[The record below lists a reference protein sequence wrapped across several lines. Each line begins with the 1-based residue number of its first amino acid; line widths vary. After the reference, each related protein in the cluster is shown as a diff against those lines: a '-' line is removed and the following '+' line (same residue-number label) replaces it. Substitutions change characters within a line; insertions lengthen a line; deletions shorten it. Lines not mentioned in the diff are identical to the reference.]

1 MALRSLMLT
10 AVLFAV
16 SGCGSTGSSG
26 SGSAPAPA
34 PASQSTKFSAHDSS
48 VKSQV
53 EDKIRGQIIDQQ
65 AGANTLDPNS
75 SVSCIATSDTVLD
88 CLAMSG
94 GGQTTGHYT
103 ATVDPDTGQ
112 YHIQGPG

>member
-1 MALRSLMLT
+1 VFRSLMLL
-10 AVLFAV
+10 AVLSVAV
-16 SGCGSTGSSG
+16 SGCGSSGSSG
-26 SGSAPAPA
+26 PSSVSTP
-34 PASQSTKFSAHDSS
+34 QTTKFSAHDSS

-65 AGANTLDPNS
+65 AGGNSLDANS

-94 GGQTTGHYT
+94 TGQTTGHYT

-112 YHIQGPG
+112 YHIMGP